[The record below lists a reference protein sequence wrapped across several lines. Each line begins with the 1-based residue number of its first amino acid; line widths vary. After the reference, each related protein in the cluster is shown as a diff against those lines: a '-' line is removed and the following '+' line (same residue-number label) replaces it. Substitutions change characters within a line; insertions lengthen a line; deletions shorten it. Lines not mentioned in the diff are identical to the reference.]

1 MCVSLV
7 DVSKVSPLL
16 SEIGT
21 HLGYVVCVENGIQEF
36 MAERLGG
43 RHDGNLPWRGR
54 MLNQLYSTCYFK
66 TNALRGQGYTSIR
79 AY

>member
-1 MCVSLV
+1 MCFSLM

-16 SEIGT
+16 SESGE

-36 MAERLGG
+36 MVGRLGG

-54 MLNQLYSTCYFK
+54 MLNQLYGTCYFK
-66 TNALRGQGYTSIR
+66 TNALRGQDYTSIS